1 MMHKKIINFVSAFV
15 ISASIQVAFAAERPD
30 ATIVMDAYSG
40 KVLQATDADSYRYP
54 ASLTKMMTLY
64 LLFDELEAGRL
75 TMNSKLKVSSRGAN
89 AEPSRLGLR
98 PGQTITVKDAM
109 YALITK
115 SANDVAITVAE
126 NISGSESKFASRMTQ
141 KARELG
147 MSRTTFKNASGLPD
161 AAQKTTAR
169 DMATLGRML
178 LIHHGEYYHYFG
190 AKSYSIKGVSYQ
202 NHNKLLGKY
211 AGVDG
216 IKTGY
221 IKASG
226 FNLVAS
232 AQRNDMRLIGVVI
245 GGETSA
251 SRNAMMTKLLDNGF
265 FALTAKRKTWVS
277 PKFRPNSIQV
287 ASGSAPITE
296 VKTTEIAAV
305 EPNDDAITALLAKN
319 NNNAIASDSK
329 ALNIALPPARPTT
342 IVKLAAV
349 GETTK
354 KPLTLASTQ
363 NNTLVADGID
373 TSAATAYMGQYS
385 VVLNTENSPLIAE
398 KKANQV
404 YNNIKAIIPT
414 GNVKVYPFTNETE
427 QLIYKPMIQ
436 GLGSAD
442 ALTACQLIKN
452 MGEACTIISS
462 HKSLASSDQS
472 S

>member
-1 MMHKKIINFVSAFV
+1 MMHKKIITFISGLVI
-15 ISASIQVAFAAERPD
+15 ISAVPHALAAERPD
-30 ATIVMDAYSG
+30 ATIVIDAYSG
-40 KVLQATDADSYRYP
+40 KVLQASDADGYRYP

-89 AEPSRLGLR
+89 AEPSRLGLSA
-98 PGQTITVKDAM
+98 GQTITVKDAM
-109 YALITK
+109 FALITK

-126 NISGSESKFASRMTQ
+126 NISGSESKFAVRMTN

-178 LIHHGEYYHYFG
+178 LIHHGDYYHYFG
-190 AKSYSIKGVSYQ
+190 AKSYNIKGVSYQ

-251 SRNAMMTKLLDNGF
+251 SRNAMMSNLLDNGF

-277 PKFRPNSIQV
+277 PKFRPNTVQV
-287 ASGSAPITE
+287 AA
-296 VKTTEIAAV
+296 TTTSPTII
-305 EPNDDAITALLAKN
+305 EPNSDAITTLLAN
-319 NNNAIASDSK
+319 NNTTTSDSK
-329 ALNIALPPARPTT
+329 ALSIQLPPARPLAS
-342 IVKLAAV
+342 VKLASV
-349 GETTK
+349 GETTV

-363 NNTLVADGID
+363 NNILEVEGTD
-373 TSAATAYMGQYS
+373 TSAASAFIGQYS

-398 KKANQV
+398 QKVNQV

-414 GNVKVYPFTNETE
+414 GNVKIYPFTNEAE
-427 QLIYKPMIQ
+427 QLTYKPMIQ

-462 HKSLASSDQS
+462 HKNLASSEQS